1 MCRWLGY
8 FGNPIPVSELLYD
21 APHSLIDQS
30 RDARLMSTVFN
41 LDGFGLGWYRDSRE
55 HPGVYRTISPPRNDP
70 NLRELASQIR
80 SPLFVAHVRAATGTP
95 VQQSNCH
102 PFRHG
107 RWLFVHN
114 GFIDEFLTVRRELMF
129 AIDPELFPAIVGT
142 TDSEVLFYLALTF
155 GLEEDPLGALERMAG
170 FVEAVGHSH
179 DIAEPLQMTIGLSD
193 GERLYAAR
201 YASGPVVNT
210 LFVSEDTRLPRD
222 ERPGGGV
229 HLLPGRAAGTL
240 LYEENKPLPH
250 LSAEAR
256 AIVSEPVADLPGLWN
271 EVPAGSALIV
281 GPEADVRLAFTPQPP
296 S

>member
-8 FGNPIPVSELLYD
+8 FGNPIPIAELLYD
-21 APHSLIDQS
+21 APHSLIEQS
-30 RDARLMSTVFN
+30 RDARLQASLSN
-41 LDGFGLGWYRDSRE
+41 LDGFGLGWYRDDRE
-55 HPGVYRTISPPRNDP
+55 RPGIYRSIAPAWSDP
-70 NLRELASQIR
+70 NLRELAHQIR
-80 SPLFVAHVRAATGTP
+80 SPLWVAHVRAATGTP

-107 RWLFVHN
+107 RWVFVHN
-114 GFIDEFLTVRRELMF
+114 GFVDQFLTLRRELMF
-129 AIDPELFPAIVGT
+129 AIEPELFPGIIGT

-155 GLEEDPLGALERMAG
+155 GLEDDPIGALERMAG

-179 DIAEPLQMTIGLSD
+179 DIEEPLQMTIGLSD

-201 YASGPVVNT
+201 YASGPIVNT

-250 LSAEAR
+250 LSSEAR
-256 AIVSEPVADLPGLWN
+256 AIVSEPIADLPGLWT
-271 EVPAGSALIV
+271 EVPPASALIV
-281 GPEADVRLAFTPQPP
+281 GPDPDVRLPFTPQPP
-296 S
+296 T

>member
-8 FGNPIPVSELLYD
+8 FGNPIPVAELLYD

-30 RDARLMSTVFN
+30 RDARLMASVYN

-55 HPGVYRTISPPRNDP
+55 QPGVYRTIAPPRSDP
-70 NLRELASQIR
+70 NLHELAQQIR
-80 SPLFVAHVRAATGTP
+80 SPLWVAHVRAATGTP

-114 GFIDEFLTVRRELMF
+114 GFVDQFPALRRELMF
-129 AIDPELFPAIVGT
+129 AINPELFPGIVGT

-155 GLEEDPLGALERMAG
+155 GLEDDPLGALEQMAG
-170 FVEAVGHSH
+170 FVESVGHAH

-193 GERLYAAR
+193 GEQLYAAR

-210 LFVSEDTRLPRD
+210 LYVSEDVRAARD
-222 ERPGGGV
+222 ARPGGGV
-229 HLLPGRAAGTL
+229 RLVPGQVGTL
-240 LYEENKPLPH
+240 VYRENAPLPH

-256 AIVSEPVADLPGLWN
+256 AIVS
-271 EVPAGSALIV
+271 
-281 GPEADVRLAFTPQPP
+281 
-296 S
+296 

>member
-8 FGNPIPVSELLYD
+8 FGNPIPIGELLFD
-21 APHSLIDQS
+21 ARHSLIEQS
-30 RDARLMSTVFN
+30 RDARLQASLSN
-41 LDGFGLGWYRDSRE
+41 LDGFGMGWYRDDFER
-55 HPGVYRTISPPRNDP
+55 PGLYRSIAPAWSDP
-70 NLRELASQIR
+70 NLKELGQQIR
-80 SPLFVAHVRAATGTP
+80 SPLWVAHVRAATGTP

-107 RWLFVHN
+107 RWVFVHN
-114 GFIDEFLTVRRELMF
+114 GFVDQFLSLRRELML
-129 AIDPELFPAIVGT
+129 AIDPELFPGIVGT

-155 GLEEDPLGALERMAG
+155 GLEDDPIGALERMAG
-170 FVEAVGHSH
+170 YVESVGHSH
-179 DIAEPLQMTIGLSD
+179 GIAEPLQMTIGLSD
-193 GERLYAAR
+193 GEKLYAAR

-240 LYEENKPLPH
+240 LYEESKPLPH

-256 AIVSEPVADLPGLWN
+256 AIVSEPIADLPGLWN
-271 EVPAGSALIV
+271 EVPTSSALIV
-281 GPEADVRLAFTPQPP
+281 GPEPDVRLPFTPTAP
-296 S
+296 